1 MGGFLVIDFTIP
13 GSWRSSYIYTGNT
26 TNPSGHKF
34 VTSAH
39 FYVWVSFFF
48 HIVGTA
54 VNTENNNPYC
64 LAISFIVLY
73 IIYSLLVGKPL
84 RETKSIGHYETVI
97 GVYKNHSKNHQIQ

>member
-13 GSWRSSYIYTGNT
+13 GSWRSSCIYTGNT
-26 TNPSGHKF
+26 TNPSGRKF
-34 VTSAH
+34 VTSAY
-39 FYVWVSFFF
+39 FSGFF

-64 LAISFIVLY
+64 LAISSIVLY
-73 IIYSLLVGKPL
+73 IMYNLLVGKPL

-97 GVYKNHSKNHQIQ
+97 GVYKNHSKNHQI